1 MTTTRFT
8 LNISGSG
15 ASARC
20 SWWNRLTATA
30 RLSFFARFW
39 TLAIMPTDATA
50 DQARLLEQVPAD
62 GGTIGN
68 GSLRAAL
75 GWDEARYETTR
86 DALVAQG
93 ILVKGRGRGGSV
105 RRVRQVATAGGAVP
119 EAVADVAAID
129 SAADSAAEV
138 PSIKEPPSP
147 TPPVPNQTAAPVAG
161 AGFSGWV
168 APPWRDPESKSLE
181 VKLWDAADELRANS
195 NLKSSQYS
203 APVLGLIFL
212 RFADVRFQAQ
222 RAKLAAAEESSRRG
236 SQVDVPGAYHAA
248 GVIYL
253 PESARWQALLEL
265 PEGAGAGK
273 AVNAA
278 MTAIETDNPHLAGA
292 LPRSYE
298 SFDSVLLKTLLRKF
312 AEIPVDLGFDAFG
325 RIYEYF
331 LGEFAMT
338 EGQGGGEFYTP
349 SSIVRLLVEVIEP
362 FGGNILDPACGSGG
376 MFVQSAA
383 FVHAHRR
390 PGTAGFQP
398 ARINTPLRI
407 YGQEKESAT
416 TALCRQ
422 NLAMHGLEGDIKI
435 AITYYEDAHQA
446 TGRFDYVLANPPF
459 NVDNVDKTRLAGGI
473 GKPGTRFPWGV
484 PSTDNANYLWISL
497 FASALKPTGRAGFVM
512 ANSASDA
519 RGSELAIRQKMIQE
533 GLVEAMVSVGPN
545 MFYTVAL
552 PVTLWFLLG
561 PRAAGAPAM
570 SAPAARGPRV
580 LFIDARQIYRQIDRA
595 HRDWTDAQIGFLSGI
610 VRLFR
615 GESVA
620 DVVGGDEAQAKLRE
634 VFTPGTAG
642 FQPAGSHDSQGSRLE
657 TGGPRYRDVPGLCK
671 AATLAEIEAQGWSL
685 NAGRYVGVMANDSEI
700 GQDFND
706 QFAKLNEEFSSL
718 ALKAHELEHVIR
730 ANAIAMQKT

>member
-1 MTTTRFT
+1 MQTET
-8 LNISGSG
+8 LSD
-15 ASARC
+15 SA
-20 SWWNRLTATA
+20 L
-30 RLSFFARFW
+30 L
-39 TLAIMPTDATA
+39 LA
-50 DQARLLEQVPAD
+50 QVPGD
-62 GGTIGN
+62 GRGVGN
-68 GSLRAAL
+68 GALRAAL
-75 GWDEARYETTR
+75 GWDEARYTAAR

-93 ILVKGRGRGGSV
+93 VLAKGQGRGGSV
-105 RRVRQVATAGGAVP
+105 KRVQAGEAPAVP
-119 EAVADVAAID
+119 APA
-129 SAADSAAEV
+129 
-138 PSIKEPPSP
+138 
-147 TPPVPNQTAAPVAG
+147 AAPVDKPAPARVATVPAAPAATTPAG
-161 AGFSGWV
+161 PGFSGWV
-168 APPWRDPESKSLE
+168 APPWRDPEAKSLE
-181 VKLWDAADELRANS
+181 ARLWDAADELRANS

-222 RAKLAAAEESSRRG
+222 RAKLAEAAGSSRRD
-236 SQVDVPGAYHAA
+236 SQVDVPKAYHAV

-253 PESARWQALLEL
+253 PESARWERLLNL

-278 MTAIETDNPHLAGA
+278 MEVIEADNPHLAGT

-298 SFDSVLLKTLLRKF
+298 SFDSVLLKSLLRKF

-362 FGGNILDPACGSGG
+362 FGGSILDPACGSGG

-383 FVHAHRR
+383 FVHAHRK
-390 PGTAGFQP
+390 AD
-398 ARINTPLRI
+398 ASPLRI

-416 TALCRQ
+416 ASLCRQ

-435 AITYYEDAHQA
+435 AITYYEDLHQA
-446 TGRFDYVLANPPF
+446 TGQFDYVLANPPF
-459 NVDNVDKTRLAGGI
+459 NVDNVDKARLVGGI

-484 PSTDNANYLWISL
+484 PTTDNANYLWISL
-497 FASALKPTGRAGFVM
+497 FGSALKPGGRAGFVM

-519 RGSELAIRQKMIQE
+519 RGSELAIRQQMIQA

-545 MFYTVAL
+545 MFYTVTL
-552 PVTLWFLLG
+552 PVTLWFLNRS
-561 PRAAGAPAM
+561 PAPT
-570 SAPAARGPRV
+570 GKV
-580 LFIDARQIYRQIDRA
+580 LFIDARGIYRQIDRA
-595 HRDWTDAQIGFLSGI
+595 HRDWTDAQIGFLSAI

-620 DVVGGDEAQAKLRE
+620 DVVGGDETQAKLRE
-634 VFTPGTAG
+634 VFG
-642 FQPAGSHDSQGSRLE
+642 D
-657 TGGPRYRDVPGLCK
+657 GPTYRDVPGLCK

-685 NAGRYVGVMANDSEI
+685 NAGRYVGVLAESELGND
-700 GQDFND
+700 DFLSR
-706 QFAKLNEEFSSL
+706 FGILNAELATLSSQARQLEDKIVRNSAALL
-718 ALKAHELEHVIR
+718 AEAP
-730 ANAIAMQKT
+730 

>member
-1 MTTTRFT
+1 
-8 LNISGSG
+8 
-15 ASARC
+15 
-20 SWWNRLTATA
+20 
-30 RLSFFARFW
+30 
-39 TLAIMPTDATA
+39 MPTDAAA
-50 DQARLLEQVPAD
+50 DHARLLEQVPAD
-62 GGTIGN
+62 GGIIGN

-75 GWDEARYETTR
+75 GWDVARYETAR
-86 DALVAQG
+86 DSLVSQG
-93 ILVKGRGRGGSV
+93 ILMKGRGRGGSV
-105 RRVRQVATAGGAVP
+105 RRV
-119 EAVADVAAID
+119 VAALGGLVSPAAAD
-129 SAADSAAEV
+129 AAATESAAKAPATGEA
-138 PSIKEPPSP
+138 P
-147 TPPVPNQTAAPVAG
+147 PPVSPVPTQTATPVAG
-161 AGFSGWV
+161 AGFAGWV
-168 APPWRDPESKSLE
+168 APPWRDPEAKSLE

-222 RAKLAAAEESSRRG
+222 RTTLAEAAGSSRRG
-236 SQVDVPGAYHAA
+236 SQVEVPSAYHAA

-253 PESARWQALLEL
+253 PETARWEQLLNL

-278 MTAIETDNPHLAGA
+278 MAAIEADNPHLAGT

-298 SFDSVLLKTLLRKF
+298 SFDSVLLKSLLRKF

-362 FGGNILDPACGSGG
+362 FGGSILDPACGSGG

-383 FVHAHRR
+383 FVHAHRK
-390 PGTAGFQP
+390 AD
-398 ARINTPLRI
+398 ASPLRI

-416 TALCRQ
+416 AALCRQ

-435 AITYYEDAHQA
+435 AITYYEDAHKA
-446 TGRFDYVLANPPF
+446 TGNFDYVLANPPF
-459 NVDNVDKTRLAGGI
+459 NVDNVDKTRLVGGI
-473 GKPGTRFPWGV
+473 GAPGTRFPWGV
-484 PSTDNANYLWISL
+484 PTTDNANYLWISL
-497 FASALKPTGRAGFVM
+497 FGSALKPGGRAGFVM

-545 MFYTVAL
+545 MFYTVTL
-552 PVTLWFLLG
+552 PVTLWFLNRRPTPG
-561 PRAAGAPAM
+561 GK
-570 SAPAARGPRV
+570 V
-580 LFIDARQIYRQIDRA
+580 LFIDARGIYRQIDRA
-595 HRDWTDAQIGFLSGI
+595 HRDWTDAQIGFLSAI

-615 GESVA
+615 GESMA
-620 DVVGGDEAQAKLRE
+620 DVVGGDETQAKLRE
-634 VFTPGTAG
+634 VFG
-642 FQPAGSHDSQGSRLE
+642 D
-657 TGGPRYRDVPGLCK
+657 GPTYRDVPGLCK

-685 NAGRYVGVMANDSEI
+685 NAGRYVGVESCDVVRNEDSRAQIETM
-700 GQDFND
+700 
-706 QFAKLNEEFSSL
+706 NEE
-718 ALKAHELEHVIR
+718 LKTLTAQARDLEQD
-730 ANAIAMQKT
+730 IACTMAKVLDAWSNNE

>member
-1 MTTTRFT
+1 MP
-8 LNISGSG
+8 
-15 ASARC
+15 
-20 SWWNRLTATA
+20 RLQPAEPGHLPNAIQT
-30 RLSFFARFW
+30 W
-39 TLAIMPTDATA
+39 TLPGMPMDAAA

-62 GGTIGN
+62 GDSIGN

-75 GWDEARYETTR
+75 GWDEARYETAR
-86 DALVAQG
+86 DALVSQG
-93 ILVKGRGRGGSV
+93 ILAKGRGRGGSV
-105 RRVRQVATAGGAVP
+105 RLVSAAVGAVP
-119 EAVADVAAID
+119 AGGQDAPVIEADEASPPPAQAPVAAR
-129 SAADSAAEV
+129 AA
-138 PSIKEPPSP
+138 
-147 TPPVPNQTAAPVAG
+147 AAPIAG

-168 APPWRDPESKSLE
+168 APPWRDPEAKSLE
-181 VKLWDAADELRANS
+181 ARLWDAADELRANS

-222 RAKLAAAEESSRRG
+222 RAKLAEAAGTAAAAESSRRG
-236 SQVDVPGAYHAA
+236 SQVDAPGAYHAA

-278 MTAIETDNPHLAGA
+278 MVAIETDNQHLAGA

-331 LGEFAMT
+331 LGEFAMN

-362 FGGNILDPACGSGG
+362 FGGSILDPACGSGG

-383 FVHAHRR
+383 FVHAHRK
-390 PGTAGFQP
+390 AD
-398 ARINTPLRI
+398 ASPLRI

-422 NLAMHGLEGDIKI
+422 NLAMHGLEGDIRI

-446 TGRFDYVLANPPF
+446 TGRFDFVLANPPF
-459 NVDNVDKTRLAGGI
+459 NVDNVDKTRLVGGI

-484 PSTDNANYLWISL
+484 PTTDNANYLWISL
-497 FASALKPTGRAGFVM
+497 FASALKPGGRAGFVM

-545 MFYTVAL
+545 MFYTVTL
-552 PVTLWFLLG
+552 PVTLWFLNRTATPTG
-561 PRAAGAPAM
+561 K
-570 SAPAARGPRV
+570 V
-580 LFIDARQIYRQIDRA
+580 LFIDARGIYRQIDRA
-595 HRDWTDAQIGFLSGI
+595 HRDWSDAQIGFLSGI

-620 DVVGGDEAQAKLRE
+620 DVVGGDAAQAKLRE
-634 VFTPGTAG
+634 VFGQDLA
-642 FQPAGSHDSQGSRLE
+642 
-657 TGGPRYRDVPGLCK
+657 YRDVPGLCK
-671 AATLAEIEAQGWSL
+671 AATSAEIEEQGWSL
-685 NAGRYVGVMANDSEI
+685 NAGRYI
-700 GQDFND
+700 GIQSDEHSDDVDFNLYFS
-706 QFAKLNEEFSSL
+706 QLTSEFRDLTLQAASL
-718 ALKAHELEHVIR
+718 ERIIAENTAVIL
-730 ANAIAMQKT
+730 QEQ